1 MIDLALFK
9 VPEIRRGILMS
20 LSFSVLL
27 WYYIYINNKYYII
40 YENYWNYVS
49 LSATL
54 LGFMITAF
62 TIFIS
67 FPSNFKMKL
76 LSKNENYPL
85 LIAAFLWTI
94 YLLIIL
100 LASSI
105 SGVFVDLPN
114 FPYLY
119 EIASFLFLFILNW
132 SLVSVLI
139 TIWILKRVVDLI
151 IKN

>member
-1 MIDLALFK
+1 
-9 VPEIRRGILMS
+9 MS
-20 LSFSVLL
+20 FLFSVLL
-27 WYYIYINNKYYII
+27 WYYVYVNNKFYII
-40 YENYWNYVS
+40 YDNYWNYVS

-76 LSKNENYPL
+76 LSMNKNYPL

-105 SGVFVDLPN
+105 SGVFIDLPHL
-114 FPYLY
+114 PYLY
-119 EIASFLFLFILNW
+119 ELSSFLFLFILDW

-139 TIWILKRVVDLI
+139 TIWILKRIMDII

>member
-1 MIDLALFK
+1 MIDLTLFK
-9 VPEIRRGILMS
+9 VPEIRRGFLMS
-20 LSFSVLL
+20 FLFSVLL
-27 WYYIYINNKYYII
+27 WYYVYVNNKFYII
-40 YENYWNYVS
+40 YDNYWNYVS

-54 LGFMITAF
+54 LGFMITVF

-76 LSKNENYPL
+76 LSMNKNYPL

-105 SGVFVDLPN
+105 SGVFIDLPHL
-114 FPYLY
+114 PYLY
-119 EIASFLFLFILNW
+119 ELSSFLFLFILDW

-139 TIWILKRVVDLI
+139 TIWILKRIMDII

>member
-1 MIDLALFK
+1 MIDLTLFK
-9 VPEIRRGILMS
+9 VPEIRRGFLMS
-20 LSFSVLL
+20 FLFSVLL
-27 WYYIYINNKYYII
+27 WYYVYVNNKFYII
-40 YENYWNYVS
+40 YDNYWNYVS

-76 LSKNENYPL
+76 LSMNKNYPL

-105 SGVFVDLPN
+105 SGVFIDLPHL
-114 FPYLY
+114 PYLY
-119 EIASFLFLFILNW
+119 ELSSFLFLFILDW

-139 TIWILKRVVDLI
+139 TIWILKRIMDII